1 MSTQYLFCQFTN
13 SSIQEPIFI
22 MPLNKKSRI
31 LHECSCFIELIKR
44 VEEKRYNARLA
55 EHFISFSQRV

>member
-1 MSTQYLFCQFTN
+1 MSVHVF
-13 SSIQEPIFI
+13 SEI
-22 MPLNKKSRI
+22 
-31 LHECSCFIELIKR
+31 IKR